1 MSLTTKLLLCFV
13 SIYLEIQE
21 APAKNPA
28 QNSSNKQLGKIEDQ
42 IQAAPPCG
50 KESGYSVLNHL
61 AMVHVA
67 VNFLAPSICGTL
79 KDKAGL
85 IFF

>member
-1 MSLTTKLLLCFV
+1 MSLKTKLLLCFV

-28 QNSSNKQLGKIEDQ
+28 QNSSNRQHGKIEHQ
-42 IQAAPPCG
+42 TQGAQHGG

-61 AMVHVA
+61 AMVHVD
-67 VNFLAPSICGTL
+67 VNLLAPSI
-79 KDKAGL
+79 
-85 IFF
+85 

>member
-21 APAKNPA
+21 ATAKNPA
-28 QNSSNKQLGKIEDQ
+28 QNSGDRQPGKIEHQ
-42 IQAAPPCG
+42 TQAAPSFG

-61 AMVHVA
+61 AMVHVD
-67 VNFLAPSICGTL
+67 VNLLAPSICGT
-79 KDKAGL
+79 
-85 IFF
+85 

>member
-1 MSLTTKLLLCFV
+1 MSPATKLLLCFV

-28 QNSSNKQLGKIEDQ
+28 QNSSNRQLGKIDYQ

-61 AMVHVA
+61 AMVHVD
-67 VNFLAPSICGTL
+67 VNL
-79 KDKAGL
+79 
-85 IFF
+85 